1 MRQNHGGRT
10 AEEQNIAQSS
20 DEECGNCI
28 VEEYDCEVDCEIASK
43 KAGFIQEEAHRSSS
57 HRGWVFDS
65 STTSMSTGDRSI
77 FEYMDPYT
85 GTLKIASRTQ
95 MPIKGRGIV
104 KIQLP
109 SGQEVRL
116 ERVIYVLGLE
126 ENLLSLEALHLAGY
140 ELRGSL

>member
-1 MRQNHGGRT
+1 MRQNHGGWT

-20 DEECGNCI
+20 DEESGNCI

-77 FEYMDPYT
+77 FKYMDPCV
-85 GTLKIASRTQ
+85 GMLKIVSRTQ

-104 KIQLP
+104 KI
-109 SGQEVRL
+109 
-116 ERVIYVLGLE
+116 
-126 ENLLSLEALHLAGY
+126 
-140 ELRGSL
+140 